1 MKKIRI
7 LKKEMKLILNII
19 KCIQRRE
26 NVMKRNHQ
34 VLLIMIM
41 TMTQIRRKNIRI
53 ITKKMNRVEREK
65 EEGVIVHRTLKV
77 IKRVKATIVLKGT
90 TKNKRTKDKIM
101 MNK

>member
-1 MKKIRI
+1 M
-7 LKKEMKLILNII
+7 
-19 KCIQRRE
+19 
-26 NVMKRNHQ
+26 
-34 VLLIMIM
+34 IMIM

-65 EEGVIVHRTLKV
+65 EEGVIIHRTLKV